1 MTQYVENTCGGHN
14 LGKGNPGIGEYV
26 YVITKTESGETVVID
41 NAFTLEED
49 AWRYAVALAEE
60 AVDEFTTEQLVGDE
74 CGNEPTYTIDY
85 QEGDNVT
92 VDQRWITS
100 SGQSLL
106 FNRHVFKVVKVQLN
120 RN

>member
-1 MTQYVENTCGGHN
+1 MVQYVENTCGGHN
-14 LGKGNPGIGEYV
+14 LGKGNSGVGEYV
-26 YVITKTESGETVVID
+26 YVITKTESGETVIID
-41 NAFTLEED
+41 QAFALEED

-74 CGNEPTYTIDY
+74 DDGPTCTIDY

-92 VDQRWITS
+92 VNQRWTTS